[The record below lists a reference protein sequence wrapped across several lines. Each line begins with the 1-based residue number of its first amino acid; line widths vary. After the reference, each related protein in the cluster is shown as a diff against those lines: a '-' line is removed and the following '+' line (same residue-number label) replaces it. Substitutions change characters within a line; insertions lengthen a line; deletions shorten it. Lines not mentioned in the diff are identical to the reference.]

1 MKVVCTI
8 KGSYTD
14 SFGCPVSYEYRVF
27 DTDTMAEFVR
37 LKTCELKAHPNAKQI
52 IVWED

>member
-8 KGSYTD
+8 KGSYTNKSGD
-14 SFGCPVSYEYRVF
+14 ETRYEYRVF
-27 DTDTMAEFVR
+27 DNDTMAEFIR
-37 LKTCELKAHPNAKQI
+37 LKNYELKAHPNAKQI